1 MFWWAPIWVHM
12 WSYGAGGQGVRE
24 IPAKPTP
31 SVTQEP
37 LQIETNHYF
46 CCDPST
52 NAFRITLG
60 WAINIWGGGSQ
71 DTGQPRHS
79 QSVFPVS
86 NPPVINA
93 SLTSAPSSS
102 RLVKT
107 QVITAVGTENNEYG
121 YAEKLNL
128 ANSLGMWGKVWGEPA
143 AELMFSCKLAFHNS
157 NLKVRGYFI
166 NILYLRLSKLMYNA
180 GFALL
185 Q

>member
-1 MFWWAPIWVHM
+1 M
-12 WSYGAGGQGVRE
+12 WSYGARGQGVWE

-31 SVTQEP
+31 PVTQEP
-37 LQIETNHYF
+37 LQIETNCYF

-71 DTGQPRHS
+71 DTGQPCHA

-86 NPPVINA
+86 NPLWSMLVWPVP
-93 SLTSAPSSS
+93 PSSS
-102 RLVKT
+102 RFVKT
-107 QVITAVGTENNEYG
+107 QVITSVGTENNEYG
-121 YAEKLNL
+121 YAGKVELGKLL
-128 ANSLGMWGKVWGEPA
+128 ECVGKVWRSLLWR
-143 AELMFSCKLAFHNS
+143 LMVSCKLAFPNS

-166 NILYLRLSKLMYNA
+166 NIPYLRLSKLMYDA